1 MCTLLVLVSCV
12 HCTVGWVDFALFLNF
27 MQSNVV
33 CCSIGEL
40 PYLVLVQKQVSATPL
55 KVHIFKKS
63 KGQNIKIDFFG
74 KIVFLIAHIM
84 LEKIKSYM
92 KNSF

>member
-1 MCTLLVLVSCV
+1 MVRGVCVCTLLVLVSCV

-55 KVHIFKKS
+55 KVHIFKKIQGA
-63 KGQNIKIDFFG
+63 KHRK
-74 KIVFLIAHIM
+74 
-84 LEKIKSYM
+84 
-92 KNSF
+92 